1 MDIKKKIIIKGQR
14 VHDVGYRPYLLGI
27 AESMEIER
35 FFAKNIRMDEKQ
47 AVHVLV
53 DSSEEKVKA
62 FIDIVSSE
70 YPEKS
75 EVENVDV
82 EDVTGNVMKIES
94 YYRYL
99 TAMQLSKIATIGGK
113 MLDNQDISL
122 DKQDKMLD
130 KQDISLD
137 KQDKMLDKQDKMLDK
152 QDKMLEMQDK
162 MLKKQDLHIEI
173 TRNGFDDLK
182 SEFRQVN
189 TEVKGIKNEIH
200 LQRDDFKEIFLRE
213 VEELHN
219 EINDIRATL
228 ARMQAA

>member
-14 VHDVGYRPYLLGI
+14 VHDVGYRPFLLGI

-75 EVENVDV
+75 EVENVEV
-82 EDVTGNVMKIES
+82 EDLIGNVMKIDS

-99 TAMQLSKIATIGGK
+99 TAMQLSKIATYGG
-113 MLDNQDISL
+113 
-122 DKQDKMLD
+122 KMLD
-130 KQDISLD
+130 KQDESL
-137 KQDKMLDKQDKMLDK
+137 KMQSSMLDKQDESLKMQNSMLDK
-152 QDKMLEMQDK
+152 QDESLKMQSS
-162 MLKKQDLHIEI
+162 MLDKQDESLKTLNNINSDTSEI
-173 TRNGFDDLK
+173 K
-182 SEFRQVN
+182 STTKTMEM
-189 TEVKGIKNEIH
+189 
-200 LQRDDFKEIFLRE
+200 
-213 VEELHN
+213 
-219 EINDIRATL
+219 DIRDARFSLTHLIETKFREHDADIAQIKSTL
-228 ARMQAA
+228 AEVQEAIKAT

>member
-14 VHDVGYRPYLLGI
+14 VHDVGYRPFLLGI

-75 EVENVDV
+75 EVENVEV
-82 EDVTGNVMKIES
+82 EDLIGNVMKIES

-99 TAMQLSKIATIGGK
+99 TAMQLSKIATYGG
-113 MLDNQDISL
+113 
-122 DKQDKMLD
+122 KMLD
-130 KQDISLD
+130 KQDESL
-137 KQDKMLDKQDKMLDK
+137 KMQSSMLDKQDESLKTLNNINSDTSEIKSTTKTM
-152 QDKMLEMQDK
+152 EMDIRDARFS
-162 MLKKQDLHIEI
+162 LTHLIE
-173 TRNGFDDLK
+173 TK
-182 SEFRQVN
+182 
-189 TEVKGIKNEIH
+189 
-200 LQRDDFKEIFLRE
+200 FKE
-213 VEELHN
+213 HDA
-219 EINDIRATL
+219 DIAQIKSTL
-228 ARMQAA
+228 AEVQEAIKAT